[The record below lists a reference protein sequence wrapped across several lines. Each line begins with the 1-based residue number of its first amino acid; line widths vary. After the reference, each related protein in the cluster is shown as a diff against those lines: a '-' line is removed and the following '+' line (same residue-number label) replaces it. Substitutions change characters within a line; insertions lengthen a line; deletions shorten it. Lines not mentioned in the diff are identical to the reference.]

1 MADYDWGKGLVKGL
15 VWGGLIGII
24 IGLLYSAKRDKGT
37 WEEIGKSAD
46 DLVDKTK
53 EQMAQARMKMEE
65 LLNQAKDSSMGE
77 TEGLKEAVVIQG

>member
-53 EQMAQARMKMEE
+53 EQMEQARMKMEE
-65 LLNQAKDSSMGE
+65 LVNQAKDSSMGE